1 MQKFHKSAIT
11 LKNDNQND
19 SATLPLICQVF
30 VLWELL
36 TPIYFLS
43 WIRFVCFTFNT
54 QKNKTVI
61 RKQIHIHLS
70 FINPKRN
77 IFVDLQV
84 IFFIPLPQK
93 ETTEMLEILQE
104 RHNTEIWECIFKNS
118 CNSVKM
124 TSNSKHSATVPII
137 INHIALLCL
146 VRAFDVPAFINF
158 SPFLF
163 ISILTHKKLK

>member
-1 MQKFHKSAIT
+1 M
-11 LKNDNQND
+11 
-19 SATLPLICQVF
+19 PGICLVRDF
-30 VLWELL
+30 DP
-36 TPIYFLS
+36 PIFFKLNPFCLFYF
-43 WIRFVCFTFNT
+43 NP

-61 RKQIHIHLS
+61 RKQFHIHLS

-77 IFVDLQV
+77 IFLDLQV

-93 ETTEMLEILQE
+93 ETTEISEILQE
-104 RHNTEIWECIFKNS
+104 RHHTEIWECIFKNS